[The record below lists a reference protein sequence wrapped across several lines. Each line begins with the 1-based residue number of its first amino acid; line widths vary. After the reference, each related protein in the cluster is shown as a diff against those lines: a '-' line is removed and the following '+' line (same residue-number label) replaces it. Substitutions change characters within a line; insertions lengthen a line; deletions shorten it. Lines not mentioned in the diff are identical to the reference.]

1 MIAAW
6 GRWLN
11 RRRSMARP
19 VKSQAQKKPAARG
32 GRGFSQAQENRPPEA
47 AAAFHRHKKTGRQ
60 RRPVS
65 RSTRVYLVTSGRS
78 SSRSSSGRS
87 RGRRRLFGRSSS
99 GRSRSSGRSLVCR
112 SSSSLLSLVS
122 SLLSLVSRLLSVLR
136 GILRAVAASRQQRDE
151 RRGEKGTRELHGES
165 PLPWNAVWRAY

>member
-1 MIAAW
+1 MIAACA
-6 GRWLN
+6 RRLN
-11 RRRSMARP
+11 RRRSMTLAKCCLCGENVRLG
-19 VKSQAQKKPAARG
+19 QAGVP
-32 GRGFSQAQENRPPEA
+32 FY
-47 AAAFHRHKKTGRQ
+47 RHKKTGRQ

-65 RSTRVYLVTSGRS
+65 RSTRMYLVTCGRS
-78 SSRSSSGRS
+78 GSRSSSGRS
-87 RGRRRLFGRSSS
+87 RGRSRLFGRGSSS
-99 GRSRSSGRSLVCR
+99 GGRSRSRSLLCR

-151 RRGEKGTRELHGES
+151 RRGEKGTRELHVES